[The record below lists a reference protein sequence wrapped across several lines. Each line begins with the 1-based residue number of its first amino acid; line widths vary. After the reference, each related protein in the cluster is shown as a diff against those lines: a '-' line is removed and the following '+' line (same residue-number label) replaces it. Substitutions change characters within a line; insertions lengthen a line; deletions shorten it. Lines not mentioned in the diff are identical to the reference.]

1 MGRLRVSDGAASVRA
16 MSRFALLSLV
26 LLLAAPA
33 AAQLPDAPAGDPAN
47 PETVIDF
54 GAPEVLSIETG
65 EGVLEFS
72 VLIADEDDERARGL
86 MFRSGLGDG
95 EGMLFDY
102 GQPQQVSMWMRN
114 TEIPLD
120 IIYVDTDGEIL
131 KIIAN
136 AQPYS
141 LRTLPS
147 EFPVLAAL
155 EVRGGLSREAGIR
168 PGDTVR
174 HRIFDNADVAE
185 NADTGEADAEDA
197 VSEDGGTE
205 E

>member
-1 MGRLRVSDGAASVRA
+1 MRA
-16 MSRFALLSLV
+16 MLRTLLLPLALLLS
-26 LLLAAPA
+26 APV

-54 GAPEVLSIETG
+54 GASQPLTIETDDG
-65 EGVLEFS
+65 DLDFS

-86 MFRSGLGDG
+86 MFRESLADN

-102 GQPQQVSMWMRN
+102 QSPQPIAMWMRN

-120 IIYVDTDGEIL
+120 IIYIYADGEIA
-131 KIIAN
+131 KIFAN

-141 LRTLPS
+141 LRSLPS

-168 PGDTVR
+168 PGDIVR
-174 HRIFDNADVAE
+174 HAVFNNLDEAAAPAVEDEDPVDGAANDN
-185 NADTGEADAEDA
+185 EADPADA
-197 VSEDGGTE
+197 ASESETDAN
-205 E
+205 

>member
-1 MGRLRVSDGAASVRA
+1 
-16 MSRFALLSLV
+16 MSRFALLSLA
-26 LLLAAPA
+26 LLLTAPA
-33 AAQLPDAPAGDPAN
+33 AAQLSDAPAGDPAN
-47 PETVIDF
+47 SETVIDF
-54 GAPEVLSIETG
+54 GAPEALSVVTG
-65 EGVLEFS
+65 DGVLEFS
-72 VLIADEDDERARGL
+72 VLLADEDDERARGL
-86 MFRSGLGDG
+86 MFRSELGDS

-120 IIYVDTDGEIL
+120 IIYVDSDGEIL
-131 KIIAN
+131 KIFAN

-174 HRIFDNADVAE
+174 HRIFGNADAMADEEMVEAE
-185 NADTGEADAEDA
+185 TVDDSAEGDSGGEE
-197 VSEDGGTE
+197 
-205 E
+205 